1 MEMRD
6 GQPPAQD
13 VSARDERAEA
23 DFESV
28 SGEVA
33 LWPVPLAPGTGCGRR
48 DGGPGRGRRRMW
60 SAVAAGGTAIAC
72 TGGAAVPAAA
82 AGGVSFG
89 RVAVNGRKPIVIG
102 VKEVVEV
109 QAVFRM
115 TTKLGYDSGPT
126 VFPCRGKPDAGD
138 TLHSAV
144 ITSGCE
150 IVDRAKGICDF
161 EEWLYADPRDLDFG
175 NSDGGRLHVRW
186 TAKTPTEFE
195 PRSTPDHKRQVQ
207 CLFLH
212 SASAGQGCQR

>member
-1 MEMRD
+1 MERGGGRWNGD
-6 GQPPAQD
+6 RVHRG
-13 VSARDERAEA
+13 SCRA
-23 DFESV
+23 
-28 SGEVA
+28 
-33 LWPVPLAPGTGCGRR
+33 
-48 DGGPGRGRRRMW
+48 GRG
-60 SAVAAGGTAIAC
+60 
-72 TGGAAVPAAA
+72 
-82 AGGVSFG
+82 GGVSFG

-102 VKEVVEV
+102 VKEEVEV
-109 QAVFRM
+109 QVVFRM

-126 VFPCRGKPDAGD
+126 VFPCRRKPDAGD

-144 ITSGCE
+144 ITSGCA

-161 EEWLYADPRDLDFG
+161 EEWLYTDPRDLDFG